1 MIVKDENAMTNQS
14 NFDIKSTGQIS
25 KEFIDRNILTF
36 NQATL
41 FVKELAYGRNADK
54 NNLASVFTDNCGTC
68 STKHALLKKLAD
80 ENNFETVKLIVGI
93 FRMNKNNTPEISET
107 LLQNNLD
114 FIPEAHCYLKFED
127 QILDLT
133 KINSNPK
140 DFVDDL
146 IEEIEI
152 LPEQITDYKV
162 NYHKNYLVTWLDN
175 NKQINFSLNDIW
187 NIREQC
193 IEDLANNL

>member
-80 ENNFETVKLIVGI
+80 ENNFETLKLIVGI
-93 FRMNKNNTPEISET
+93 FRMNKNNTPEISAT

-187 NIREQC
+187 KIREQC

>member
-1 MIVKDENAMTNQS
+1 MANQS

-25 KEFIDRNILTF
+25 KEFSDRNILTF

-93 FRMNKNNTPEISET
+93 FRMNKNNTPEISAT
-107 LLQNNLD
+107 LLQNNLE

-140 DFVDDL
+140 DFVADL
-146 IEEIEI
+146 IEEVEI

-162 NYHKNYLVTWLDN
+162 NYHRNYLATWLDN
-175 NKQINFSLNDIW
+175 NKQIKLSLNDIW
-187 NIREQC
+187 KIREQC
-193 IEDLANNL
+193 IQDLANH

>member
-1 MIVKDENAMTNQS
+1 MTNQS
-14 NFDIKSTGQIS
+14 NFDIKSTGEIS

-36 NQATL
+36 IHATL
-41 FVKELAYGRNADK
+41 FVKELAYGRNVDK

-68 STKHALLKKLAD
+68 STKHTLLKKLAD
-80 ENNFETVKLIVGI
+80 ENNFETIKLIVGI
-93 FRMNKNNTPEISET
+93 FRMNKNNTPEISAT
-107 LLQNNLD
+107 LLQNNLE

-140 DFVDDL
+140 NFVDDL

-187 NIREQC
+187 KIREQC
-193 IEDLANNL
+193 IEDLANN

>member
-1 MIVKDENAMTNQS
+1 MTNQS
-14 NFDIKSTGQIS
+14 NFDIKSTGKIS

-54 NNLASVFTDNCGTC
+54 NNLVSVFTDNCGTC

-93 FRMNKNNTPEISET
+93 FRMNKNNTPEISAT
-107 LLQNNLD
+107 LLQNNLE

-187 NIREQC
+187 KIREQC
-193 IEDLANNL
+193 IEDLANN

>member
-1 MIVKDENAMTNQS
+1 MTNQS
-14 NFDIKSTGQIS
+14 NFDIKSAGQIS

-41 FVKELAYGRNADK
+41 FIKELVYGRNADK

-93 FRMNKNNTPEISET
+93 FRMNKNNTPEISAT

-187 NIREQC
+187 KIREQC

>member
-1 MIVKDENAMTNQS
+1 MIVKDENAMTNHS

-80 ENNFETVKLIVGI
+80 ENNFETLKLIVGI
-93 FRMNKNNTPEISET
+93 FRMNKNNTPEISAT

-162 NYHKNYLVTWLDN
+162 NYHKTYLVTWLDN

-187 NIREQC
+187 KIREHC
-193 IEDLANNL
+193 IEDLANN

>member
-1 MIVKDENAMTNQS
+1 MANQS

-25 KEFIDRNILTF
+25 KEFSDRNILTF

-93 FRMNKNNTPEISET
+93 FRMNKNNTPEISAT
-107 LLQNNLD
+107 LLQNNLE

-140 DFVDDL
+140 DFVADL
-146 IEEIEI
+146 IEEVEI
-152 LPEQITDYKV
+152 LPEQITEYKV
-162 NYHKNYLVTWLDN
+162 NYHRNYLATWLDN
-175 NKQINFSLNDIW
+175 NKQIKLSLNDIW
-187 NIREQC
+187 KIREQC
-193 IEDLANNL
+193 IQDLANH